1 MKRMNRQDVKLIIVH
16 CTATRCDR
24 PFSVESLIA
33 TGNARFG
40 QPSYHYYIRMDGDVI
55 PTLPENIRGAHAR
68 HYNRCS
74 IGVCY
79 EGGINAKG
87 KAVDTR
93 TEAQKKAMYELLKDL
108 RAEYPEARIIGH
120 RELPHVAKDCPGF
133 DASAYY
139 GELNEKFN

>member
-40 QPSYHYYIRMDGDVI
+40 QPSYHYYIRMDGEVI
-55 PTLPENIRGAHAR
+55 PTLPENVRGAHAR

-79 EGGINAKG
+79 EGGLDAKG
-87 KAVDTR
+87 RATDTR
-93 TEAQKKAMYELLKDL
+93 TEAQKKAMLELLKDL
-108 RAEYPEARIIGH
+108 REEYPEARIIGH
-120 RELPHVAKDCPGF
+120 RELPHVAKDCPCF
-133 DASAYY
+133 NAASEYAD
-139 GELNEKFN
+139 LNENLN

>member
-1 MKRMNRQDVKLIIVH
+1 
-16 CTATRCDR
+16 
-24 PFSVESLIA
+24 
-33 TGNARFG
+33 
-40 QPSYHYYIRMDGDVI
+40 MDGDVI
-55 PTLPENIRGAHAR
+55 PTLPENVRGAHAR

-87 KAVDTR
+87 KADDTR

-108 RAEYPEARIIGH
+108 REEYPEARIIGH